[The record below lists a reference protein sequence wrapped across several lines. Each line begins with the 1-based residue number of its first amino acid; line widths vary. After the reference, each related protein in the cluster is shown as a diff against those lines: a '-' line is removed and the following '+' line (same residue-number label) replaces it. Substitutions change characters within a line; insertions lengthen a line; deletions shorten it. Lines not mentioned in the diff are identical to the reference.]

1 MQELSAY
8 GTYTEFL
15 AANPRPTVA
24 TVFFAMK
31 NGEVQ
36 KFASR
41 GEASKFSHIIEAVC
55 DPESVAALRA
65 WEGQVNRLRS
75 EQQVLWKADLRK
87 HFMAIDYSRFQRAL
101 DKAIDE
107 ADGDCDEAAEQ
118 MLEWYEIFGM

>member
-15 AANPRPTVA
+15 KANPRPTVA

-41 GEASKFSHIIEAVC
+41 AEASKFSHIIEAVC
-55 DPESVAALRA
+55 DHESVAALHA
-65 WEGQVNRLRS
+65 WEVQMNRLRS

-87 HFMAIDYSRFQRAL
+87 QFMAINYARFQRAL

-107 ADGDCDEAAEQ
+107 AGGDRDKAAEQ
-118 MLEWYEIFGM
+118 MLEWYEIFGV

>member
-1 MQELSAY
+1 MKELSAY

-24 TVFFAMK
+24 TAFFAMK
-31 NGEVQ
+31 NGEVE

-41 GEASKFSHIIEAVC
+41 AEALRFSRIIEAVC
-55 DPESVAALRA
+55 DPESVAKLRA
-65 WEGQVNRLRS
+65 WETQVNRLRS
-75 EQQVLWKADLRK
+75 EQQVLWKADLWK

-107 ADGDCDEAAEQ
+107 ADGDYDEAAEQ
-118 MLEWYEIFGM
+118 MIEWYEIFSM